1 MGEGGTKERESRRR
15 RPADVAR
22 AGRAFLPAMV
32 RNRGR
37 SGSDATVAPV
47 TRPEGW
53 LGLRKHFAGA
63 IDLFLPRVCVSCQR
77 LLSRI
82 ETGIV
87 CSLCW
92 SRLPY
97 LPSPQCERCGH
108 PVSSGSCKWCDLL
121 PPYVRAV
128 RSVCWMPVDPA
139 SSIVHA
145 LKYEGW
151 SGVGNEIAARMS
163 HLSWPKDVVDERT
176 ALIPIPLAS
185 ARKRQRG
192 YNQSALIARGLARR
206 WRIPV
211 WEEIV
216 TRSRETSSQTKL
228 TPEQRLDNVAGSFR
242 IDDRES
248 EKLRGA
254 HLVIVDDVVTTA
266 ATLNA
271 CARALFES
279 GARIISYVTFGRAH
293 ASGDRL

>member
-15 RPADVAR
+15 RPPDAAR
-22 AGRAFLPAMV
+22 AGCSVLPAMV
-32 RNRGR
+32 RDRAGSRG
-37 SGSDATVAPV
+37 DATVAPLA
-47 TRPEGW
+47 
-53 LGLRKHFAGA
+53 LGGRRIALQKHFAGV

-77 LLSRI
+77 LLSRV

-92 SRLPY
+92 SRLPL
-97 LPSPQCERCGH
+97 LPSPQCERCGY
-108 PVSSGSCKWCDLL
+108 PVATGSCRWCDLL

-151 SGVGNEIAARMS
+151 SAVGNEIAARMS
-163 HLSWPKDVVDERT
+163 RLSWPRDVVDERT

-192 YNQSALIARGLARR
+192 YNQSALIARALARR

-216 TRSRETSSQTKL
+216 VRSRETSSQTKL

-242 IDDRES
+242 IADRES

-266 ATLNA
+266 ATLNT
-271 CARALFES
+271 CATALFES

>member
-1 MGEGGTKERESRRR
+1 MARPSEALCRRDR
-15 RPADVAR
+15 SLSAAGLRFMPAAVVAR
-22 AGRAFLPAMV
+22 
-32 RNRGR
+32 RNRNCLQLVLVA
-37 SGSDATVAPV
+37 SSLSPVATVRALWP
-47 TRPEGW
+47 P
-53 LGLRKHFAGA
+53 GA
-63 IDLFLPRVCVSCQR
+63 QRSCR
-77 LLSRI
+77 
-82 ETGIV
+82 
-87 CSLCW
+87 
-92 SRLPY
+92 
-97 LPSPQCERCGH
+97 
-108 PVSSGSCKWCDLL
+108 WCDLL
-121 PPYVRAV
+121 PPYVRAA

-151 SGVGNEIAARMS
+151 SAVGNEIAERMS
-163 HLSWPKDVVDERT
+163 RLSWPKDVVDERT

-216 TRSRETSSQTKL
+216 LRSRETSSQTKL

-242 IDDRES
+242 IDDRGS

-266 ATLNA
+266 ATLNT
-271 CARALFES
+271 CATALFES